1 MKSVLVPLI
10 LVVALI
16 AAAEGV
22 RRAALI
28 EDALAT
34 VDEQLT
40 TTGAASRDAD
50 ETLDASLT
58 VASRLP
64 VLGPRLEQQ
73 VRRSRATQA
82 YWQGEY
88 GALVSGPLAPAP
100 NETDGTLQLLAANAA
115 FRQVVKGG
123 GTPQALARGLDD
135 VLKGYSTVLDRNP
148 SSVSGAYNYEFVS
161 RLRGALAGGRT
172 KGIPDPDSRSMQG
185 EPGEPPKGTPKSDFN
200 VIVPLRPEE
209 RQEQLDP
216 GAGAEFKR
224 KG

>member
-1 MKSVLVPLI
+1 MKSVLVSLV
-10 LVVALI
+10 LVVALA

-22 RRAALI
+22 RRAAAI

-34 VDEQLT
+34 ADEQLT
-40 TTGAASRDAD
+40 TTGATSRNADA
-50 ETLDASLT
+50 ELDSAVA

-64 VLGPRLEQQ
+64 VIGPRLEQQ
-73 VRRSRATQA
+73 VRRNRATQA
-82 YWQGEY
+82 YWQREY
-88 GALVSGPLAPAP
+88 AALVSGPLAPAA
-100 NETDGTLQLLAANAA
+100 TDTDAVIQLLSTNAS
-115 FRQVVKGG
+115 FRQIAARG

-135 VLKGYSTVLDRNP
+135 VLKGYSGVLDRDP
-148 SSVSGAYNYEFVS
+148 SNLNGAYNYEFVV
-161 RLRGALAGGRT
+161 RLRSALAGGRT
-172 KGIPDPDSRSMQG
+172 AGMPGPESRSMQG
-185 EPGEPPKGTPKSDFN
+185 EPGQPPPGTPKSDFN